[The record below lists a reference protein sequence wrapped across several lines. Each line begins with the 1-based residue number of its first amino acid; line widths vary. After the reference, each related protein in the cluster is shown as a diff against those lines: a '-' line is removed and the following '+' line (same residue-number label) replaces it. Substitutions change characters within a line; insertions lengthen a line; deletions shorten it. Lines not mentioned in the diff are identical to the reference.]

1 MNNEQYNQIIDDAY
15 KSYQKEINRRLE
27 NWIDIQEGD
36 IYEGTSLDDSGR
48 VWTQEEFIN
57 KIKTDSEFS
66 EKWGLKIEERELTF
80 EERWDL
86 SKKYGYRTG
95 DVEIPSPDSIYLG
108 INERQE
114 LESLWN
120 DPVIGTNLPTKLIT
134 ITYKDKTIESYE

>member
-1 MNNEQYNQIIDDAY
+1 MTNEQQQIIDEAY
-15 KSYQKEINRRLE
+15 ENYSKAYEKDNSVGLTLLVQKV
-27 NWIDIQEGD
+27 D
-36 IYEGTSLDDSGR
+36 GR
-48 VWTQEEFIN
+48 AVY
-57 KIKTDSEFS
+57 IKPDKEMFVTMCTYDESFS
-66 EKWGLKIEERELTF
+66 EKWGLKIEERGLSL

-134 ITYKDKTIESYE
+134 VTYKDKTIESYE